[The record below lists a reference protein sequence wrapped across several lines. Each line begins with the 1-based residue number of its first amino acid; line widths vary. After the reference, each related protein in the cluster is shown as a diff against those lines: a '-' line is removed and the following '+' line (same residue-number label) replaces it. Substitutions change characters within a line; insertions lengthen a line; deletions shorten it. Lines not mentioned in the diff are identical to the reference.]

1 MKLRSRLCVCGGALR
16 NSEIQMSQI
25 YEWKK
30 FQDYKVTNLQEKTE
44 ILRLKKIME
53 VNFKF

>member
-1 MKLRSRLCVCGGALR
+1 MIVCVWRGSLR

-30 FQDYKVTNLQEKTE
+30 FQDYKVKNLQEKTE
-44 ILRLKKIME
+44 ILRLKKSYGS
-53 VNFKF
+53 KFQILKN